1 MFNMFRGFQVFIGDA
16 TEFAVM
22 TDRSYIMDTGRYIN
36 MDISGG
42 WYADAL
48 LHANVSGFFFSLD

>member
-1 MFNMFRGFQVFIGDA
+1 MFRGFQVFLGDA

-36 MDISGG
+36 LDISG
-42 WYADAL
+42 
-48 LHANVSGFFFSLD
+48 SLRIFII

>member
-1 MFNMFRGFQVFIGDA
+1 MFNMFRGFQVFLGDA

-36 MDISGG
+36 LDISGS
-42 WYADAL
+42 L
-48 LHANVSGFFFSLD
+48 RIFFI

>member
-1 MFNMFRGFQVFIGDA
+1 MFRGFQVFLGDA

-36 MDISGG
+36 LDISGSLRIFLYDG
-42 WYADAL
+42 SRTYDCIL
-48 LHANVSGFFFSLD
+48 LKIK